1 VARGDQH
8 AAPPARVDALRALP
22 DGVEAELDV
31 AEAEVAAATAAVRAH
46 RRTIERRDRSGDEV
60 VAGAR
65 PSDGTHPG
73 HRRVDRAQ
81 PGPRV

>member
-1 VARGDQH
+1 MSRPVPVAG
-8 AAPPARVDALRALP
+8 AA
-22 DGVEAELDV
+22 
-31 AEAEVAAATAAVRAH
+31 VAAVAVRAYQ
-46 RRTIERRDRSGDEV
+46 RALEGLDDFGDEV